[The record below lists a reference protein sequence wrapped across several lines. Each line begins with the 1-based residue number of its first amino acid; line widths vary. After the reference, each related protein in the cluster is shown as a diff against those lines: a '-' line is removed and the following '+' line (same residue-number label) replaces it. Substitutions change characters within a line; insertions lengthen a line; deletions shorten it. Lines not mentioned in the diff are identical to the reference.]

1 MFYYI
6 FYEKLIRF
14 FSPLNVFHYITF
26 RSIMASVTALVF
38 SLWFAGIFIPYLKKM
53 QIGDSF
59 KGYEPKNHKQKTGTP
74 TIGGFIIW
82 SGFFVSSILWVRLD
96 NILVWVALFGTLL
109 FIAIGFMDDF
119 LKIKRGKNDGLKART
134 KFTMQFVFALII
146 AYFIY
151 YAESHISK
159 CSGCLY
165 LPFIKNGVI
174 NLGYFYI
181 PFAAFVIVGTS
192 NAINLTDGLDGLATG
207 PSLTTIMPLIIFAY
221 VSGNVIFAHYLHIPH
236 IKGAGEMSIL
246 LASLAGS
253 LLAFL
258 WYNCYPAEVFMG
270 DTGSLALGAL
280 LGIIAVIIKEEV
292 VLAIAGG
299 IFVLETVSVII
310 QVVSYKTTG
319 ERVFKMAPIH
329 HHFELKGWPE
339 SKVIVRFWIIS
350 LILALLSLTA
360 LKLR

>member
-6 FYEKLIRF
+6 FYQKLIYF
-14 FSPLNVFHYITF
+14 FSPFNVFHYITF

-38 SLWFAGIFIPYLKKM
+38 SLWFANRFIPYLKRM
-53 QIGDSF
+53 QIRDSY

-74 TIGGFIIW
+74 TIGGIIIW
-82 SGFFVSSILWVRLD
+82 SGFFISSLLWARLD
-96 NILVWVALFGTLL
+96 DVLVWIVLMGTLL
-109 FIAIGFMDDF
+109 FIVIGFSDDY
-119 LKIKRGKNDGLKART
+119 LKIKRGKNNGLRART
-134 KFTMQFVFALII
+134 KMLLQIAAAFLTVYLIYFAETKLT
-146 AYFIY
+146 
-151 YAESHISK
+151 S

-165 LPFIKNGVI
+165 IPFVKNGVI
-174 NLGYFYI
+174 NLKEYYMI
-181 PFAAFVIVGTS
+181 FAAFVIVGSS
-192 NAINLTDGLDGLATG
+192 NAVNLTDGLDGLATG

-221 VSGNVIFAHYLHIPH
+221 VSGNIIFSNYLHIPH
-236 IKGAGEMSIL
+236 IKTAGEMTII

-280 LGIIAVIIKEEV
+280 FGIIAVVIKEEF

-299 IFVLETVSVII
+299 LFVLETVSVII
-310 QVVSYKTTG
+310 QVISYKTTG

-350 LILALLSLTA
+350 LIFALISLTA